1 MITIRYG
8 YDFLIECPKP
18 TPLICMLDMRQ
29 ERQADVMQ
37 GDGFHTDP
45 FVPSTIYRD
54 AFGNAC
60 RRLVAPKGTLR
71 MWSQGIVRDTGS
83 EDWIDL
89 AAQECAVQDLPDDTL
104 MFLLGSRYCETDRIS
119 QRAWDMFGTL
129 TPGWG
134 RVQAI
139 SDFVHGHITFDYMQ
153 ARATRTAY
161 EALEERIGV
170 CRDFAHTMIALCRSL
185 NIPARYVNGYL
196 GDIGVPVAGPMDYA
210 AWVEVYLGGRWATF
224 DPRNNARRIGRIKV
238 AHGRDAADVPLIHSF
253 GPHVLTRFTV
263 ICEQELPLA
272 A

>member
-1 MITIRYG
+1 M
-8 YDFLIECPKP
+8 
-18 TPLICMLDMRQ
+18 
-29 ERQADVMQ
+29 
-37 GDGFHTDP
+37 
-45 FVPSTIYRD
+45 
-54 AFGNAC
+54 
-60 RRLVAPKGTLR
+60 
-71 MWSQGIVRDTGS
+71 
-83 EDWIDL
+83 
-89 AAQECAVQDLPDDTL
+89 QDLPDDTL

-153 ARATRTAY
+153 ARATRTAF